1 MAAGG
6 LAPGARPPR
15 SRAEALAQ
23 RRAQLA
29 HTLGGRFWLRWHG
42 SVLVSATFAVGFAAN
57 AAMLWIPVHSVLV
70 RWPLAVFAGYLAF
83 FLLVRLWLAYVGV
96 RPFGSDARQFD
107 DGGVIANLP
116 LDTGGAVGRGGSS
129 VFAGG
134 GGRSGGGGASALFD
148 APGASASSGGSA
160 IADGGFSVGDA
171 VGDADGCLPVVL
183 GLVILAIVVALL
195 GGAVWLVWIAP
206 QFLTDAAFGAMLASG
221 VLPGIRRLDEADWG
235 GRILKATWPAFA
247 IALVVVLLAGAAF
260 THYFPGL
267 RTLGEAFMALR

>member
-1 MAAGG
+1 MAC
-6 LAPGARPPR
+6 
-15 SRAEALAQ
+15 S
-23 RRAQLA
+23 
-29 HTLGGRFWLRWHG
+29 
-42 SVLVSATFAVGFAAN
+42 
-57 AAMLWIPVHSVLV
+57 
-70 RWPLAVFAGYLAF
+70 
-83 FLLVRLWLAYVGV
+83 
-96 RPFGSDARQFD
+96 
-107 DGGVIANLP
+107 ANLP
-116 LDTGGAVGRGGSS
+116 LDVGGNGRARR
-129 VFAGG
+129 FAFLRRR
-134 GGRSGGGGASALFD
+134 GRRDRAAAARARLFD
-148 APGASASSGGSA
+148 APGASASSGGSSL
-160 IADGGFSVGDA
+160 ADGGFSVGDA
-171 VGDADGCLPVVL
+171 VGDGDGCLPVVL